1 MAVTKE
7 KKNAVL
13 AKLND
18 HFGKAKVVYF
28 SSFTGIPVKK
38 VTALRK
44 LLKKANVDFVVAKK
58 TLMQIAAK
66 NNGFPEVP
74 ADVMQGPVAAVFG
87 YDDVVIPAKTLHA
100 FTKEAEQ
107 IGLLGGLVD
116 KKVVSKAEAKQLA
129 TLPSREELLAKLVG
143 SMKAPI
149 SGLHATLSGVLRGF
163 VMVMK
168 GAADKKAQQQ

>member
-1 MAVTKE
+1 MAVTKA
-7 KKNAVL
+7 KKNEVL

-18 HFGKAKVVYF
+18 RFSKAKVVYF
-28 SSFTGIPVKK
+28 SSYSGIQVKK

-44 LLKKANVDFVVAKK
+44 QLKKAGVDFMVAKK

-74 ADVMQGPVAAVFG
+74 ADVMAGPVAAVFG
-87 YDDVVIPAKTLHA
+87 YDDIIIPAKTLHG
-100 FTKEAEQ
+100 FSKEAEQ
-107 IGLLGGLVD
+107 IALLGGLVD
-116 KKVVSKAEAKQLA
+116 GKVVNKMQAKQLA

-143 SMKAPI
+143 SMKSPI